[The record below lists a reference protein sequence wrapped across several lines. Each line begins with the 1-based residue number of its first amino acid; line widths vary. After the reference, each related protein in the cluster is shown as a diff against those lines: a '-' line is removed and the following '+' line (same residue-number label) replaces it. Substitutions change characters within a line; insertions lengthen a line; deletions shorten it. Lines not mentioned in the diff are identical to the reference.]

1 MRLERQQ
8 EGDSLV
14 GAILAGLVLGLFVLS
29 VVVVL
34 VINLNQTP
42 LEPMPTSE
50 EGLYQIG
57 GDL

>member
-1 MRLERQQ
+1 
-8 EGDSLV
+8 LV

-42 LEPMPTSE
+42 LEPTYEPNE
-50 EGLYQIG
+50 DYQIG
-57 GDL
+57 GNL